1 MGIFELGENKP
12 DNFSCNT
19 ENRDLDINTPYE
31 YEKKKEWQRIP

>member
-12 DNFSCNT
+12 DNFSCNA